1 MNPFLSL
8 VYHLGMDDL
17 MTLFSEVRR
26 ASSLLAVSS
35 LSERRAALASI
46 SRLLDEEKALIKEEN
61 DKDLENA
68 EKEGISSSI
77 LHRLV
82 FSDEKLRSVKKG
94 YQDLCGLNDP
104 IGKIR
109 EKRELDPEFVLEKK
123 TFPIGVIGMI
133 FEARP
138 DALLQIAGLS
148 LLSGNGLILKGGKE
162 ASNTNKILVDII
174 KRATSSFSFGSSWIL
189 GIESREDVQVLL
201 KAEKYVDLL
210 IPRGSNKFVRY
221 CMDNTRIPVM
231 GHSDGICHTFV
242 DKSAVFDKAVKVCV
256 DAKVQYSAAC
266 NATET
271 FLVHREILPSFLPL
285 LEKAFVENNVKIHAD
300 AQSMKYLKTAIPMV
314 SGDEKNEYLDKE
326 CNIIAVEDVK
336 EAVEHINAYG
346 SHHTDAILT
355 ESKENASYFVSFVD
369 SADVFVNC
377 STRFAD
383 GYRFGLGAEVGI
395 STSKLHARGPVGLDG
410 LMTTKWIL
418 KGEGETVGEYS
429 GADGKEFH
437 HRELI

>member
-1 MNPFLSL
+1 
-8 VYHLGMDDL
+8 
-17 MTLFSEVRR
+17 MTLFGEVRR

-82 FSDEKLRSVKKG
+82 FSDEKLGSVKKG
-94 YQDLCGLNDP
+94 YQDLCSLNDP

-300 AQSMKYLKTAIPMV
+300 AQSMKYLETAIPMV

-418 KGEGETVGEYS
+418 KGQGETVGEYS

>member
-1 MNPFLSL
+1 
-8 VYHLGMDDL
+8 
-17 MTLFSEVRR
+17 MTLFGEVRR

-285 LEKAFVENNVKIHAD
+285 LEKAFVENNVQIHAD
-300 AQSMKYLKTAIPMV
+300 AQSMKYLKSAIPMV

-418 KGEGETVGEYS
+418 KGQGETVGEYS

>member
-1 MNPFLSL
+1 
-8 VYHLGMDDL
+8 
-17 MTLFSEVRR
+17 MTLFGEVRR

-300 AQSMKYLKTAIPMV
+300 AQSMKYLETAIPMV

-355 ESKENASYFVSFVD
+355 ESKENASYFVAFVD

-410 LMTTKWIL
+410 FMTTKWIL
-418 KGEGETVGEYS
+418 KGQGETVGEYS

>member
-1 MNPFLSL
+1 
-8 VYHLGMDDL
+8 
-17 MTLFSEVRR
+17 MTLFGEVRR

-109 EKRELDPEFVLEKK
+109 EKRELDPGFVLEKK

-355 ESKENASYFVSFVD
+355 ESKENASYFVAFVD

-418 KGEGETVGEYS
+418 KGQGETVGEYS

>member
-1 MNPFLSL
+1 
-8 VYHLGMDDL
+8 
-17 MTLFSEVRR
+17 MTLFGEVRR

-271 FLVHREILPSFLPL
+271 FLVHKDILPSFLPL
-285 LEKAFVENNVKIHAD
+285 LEKAFVENGVKIHAD
-300 AQSMKYLKTAIPMV
+300 AQSMKYLETAIPMV

-418 KGEGETVGEYS
+418 KGQGETVGEYS

>member
-1 MNPFLSL
+1 
-8 VYHLGMDDL
+8 
-17 MTLFSEVRR
+17 MTLFGEVRR

-314 SGDEKNEYLDKE
+314 SGNEKNEYLDKE

-355 ESKENASYFVSFVD
+355 ESEENASYFVAFVD

-418 KGEGETVGEYS
+418 KGQGETVGEYS

>member
-1 MNPFLSL
+1 
-8 VYHLGMDDL
+8 
-17 MTLFSEVRR
+17 MTLFGEVRR

-148 LLSGNGLILKGGKE
+148 LLSGNGLILKGGKD

-285 LEKAFVENNVKIHAD
+285 LEKVFVENNVKIHAD
-300 AQSMKYLKTAIPMV
+300 AQSMKYLETAIPMV

-355 ESKENASYFVSFVD
+355 ESKENASYFVAFVD

-418 KGEGETVGEYS
+418 KGQGETVGEYS

>member
-1 MNPFLSL
+1 
-8 VYHLGMDDL
+8 
-17 MTLFSEVRR
+17 MTLFGEVRR

-109 EKRELDPEFVLEKK
+109 EKRELDPEFILEKK

-355 ESKENASYFVSFVD
+355 ESEENASYFVAFVD

-418 KGEGETVGEYS
+418 KGQGETVGEYS

>member
-1 MNPFLSL
+1 
-8 VYHLGMDDL
+8 
-17 MTLFSEVRR
+17 MTLFGEVRR

-35 LSERRAALASI
+35 LSERRAALTSI

-94 YQDLCGLNDP
+94 YQDLCGRNDP

-300 AQSMKYLKTAIPMV
+300 AQSIKYLETAIPMV

-369 SADVFVNC
+369 SADVFINC

-418 KGEGETVGEYS
+418 KGQGETVGEYS

>member
-1 MNPFLSL
+1 M
-8 VYHLGMDDL
+8 
-17 MTLFSEVRR
+17 
-26 ASSLLAVSS
+26 
-35 LSERRAALASI
+35 ASI

-189 GIESREDVQVLL
+189 GIESREEVQVLL

-300 AQSMKYLKTAIPMV
+300 AQSMKYLETAIPMV

-336 EAVEHINAYG
+336 EAVEHLNAYG

-355 ESKENASYFVSFVD
+355 ESKENASYFVAFVD

-418 KGEGETVGEYS
+418 KGQGETVGEYS

>member
-1 MNPFLSL
+1 
-8 VYHLGMDDL
+8 
-17 MTLFSEVRR
+17 MTLFGEVRR

-68 EKEGISSSI
+68 EKEGISPSI

-271 FLVHREILPSFLPL
+271 FLVHREILPTFLPL

-300 AQSMKYLKTAIPMV
+300 AQSMKYLETAIPMV

-418 KGEGETVGEYS
+418 KGQGETVGEYS

>member
-1 MNPFLSL
+1 
-8 VYHLGMDDL
+8 
-17 MTLFSEVRR
+17 MTLFGEVRR

-94 YQDLCGLNDP
+94 YQDLSSLNDP

-355 ESKENASYFVSFVD
+355 ESEENASYFVAFVD

-418 KGEGETVGEYS
+418 KGQGETVGEYS

>member
-1 MNPFLSL
+1 
-8 VYHLGMDDL
+8 
-17 MTLFSEVRR
+17 MTLFGEVRR

-300 AQSMKYLKTAIPMV
+300 AQSMKYLETAIPMV

-355 ESKENASYFVSFVD
+355 ESEQNASYFVAFVD

-418 KGEGETVGEYS
+418 KGQGETVGEYS

>member
-1 MNPFLSL
+1 
-8 VYHLGMDDL
+8 
-17 MTLFSEVRR
+17 MTLFGEVRR

-68 EKEGISSSI
+68 EKEGISPSI

-300 AQSMKYLKTAIPMV
+300 AQSMKYLETAIPMV

-355 ESKENASYFVSFVD
+355 ESKEDASYFVSFVD

-418 KGEGETVGEYS
+418 KGQGETVGEYS